1 MVHYIKKASH
11 TVCGGETYV
20 HRSDHIL
27 LIHSKIIA
35 QIKLIY

>member
-1 MVHYIKKASH
+1 MAHYIKKVSH
-11 TVCGGETYV
+11 TVCEGETYV

-27 LIHSKIIA
+27 LIHIIA